1 MNKQIEKLKHNGL
14 FVKMFLIMV
23 VTIIAVSI
31 TTTWTTIR
39 VSERVFMETF
49 SITNTKIID
58 QINHSMDAFNYSIVQ
73 AANTISQ
80 SGVIRGYLTEAEQD
94 SLHNL
99 RVFYRMD
106 DIMHRIASGLE
117 TYEVEIKVAGANG
130 RLYTTSDIS
139 YLKLSAEQ
147 LKNDPLTQRALEEP
161 RKLLY
166 QHVKPG
172 DGDQQLQQ
180 LLVVTKPLLNT
191 SSGDVYGMIY
201 FIMPENKFARFYEA
215 YTSEGND
222 VIVMNKEGMI
232 LSSSRKMWTGQEA
245 EELMKSARELEERNM
260 PYENRVITGKEQ
272 IVLSQYLPLLDLYVV
287 NLIDKKQAIGE
298 LTNMKALL
306 ISIVVIVGISL
317 IIVFT
322 VSRRMTKSLTRLV
335 KQISTISKYEF
346 DHKVSVGGSYETRQL
361 GLAFN
366 AMIDELQEYVKKLV
380 QTEKEKRNAELEALQ
395 GQINPHFLYN
405 TLASVKFMVQ
415 QGSRDK
421 AADTINALI
430 SLLQNV
436 VGNISETIPLS
447 QELVNMRHYV
457 LINHVRYG
465 ERIKVHYFI
474 SPDCMGYHVPKLII
488 QPFIENAFFH
498 GFNRKTEG
506 HIYFMASKEGH
517 ALVCEIV
524 DDGDGFAMDKED
536 GKLGLVPRGKRQL
549 FTGIGVHNVH
559 DRLKLLY
566 GDGFGLTISSEPG
579 EGTRVKIR
587 IPLLDR

>member
-1 MNKQIEKLKHNGL
+1 MNKHIEKLKHNGL

-23 VTIIAVSI
+23 ISIVAVSI

-49 SITNTKIID
+49 SITNTKIIN
-58 QINHSMDAFNYSIVQ
+58 QIDHSMNSFNYSVVQ
-73 AANTISQ
+73 AANMISQ
-80 SGVIRGYLTEAEQD
+80 SGVIRGYLSESDQD

-99 RVFYRMD
+99 RSYYRMD
-106 DIMHRIASGLE
+106 DIMHRIASGLD
-117 TYEVEIKVAGANG
+117 TYDMEIKVVGANG
-130 RLYTTSDIS
+130 RLYTTSDNS
-139 YLKLSAEQ
+139 RLKLSAEE
-147 LKNDPLTQRALEEP
+147 LTKDPLTLRALEEP

-166 QHVKPG
+166 QYVELG
-172 DGDQQLQQ
+172 NGDQSPQR
-180 LLVVTKPLLNT
+180 LLIATKPLLVHAT
-191 SSGDVYGMIY
+191 GDVYGMIY
-201 FIMPENKFARFYEA
+201 FIMPENEFARFYEA

-222 VIVMNKEGMI
+222 VIVMNTEGTI
-232 LSSSRKMWTGQEA
+232 LSSNRKDWTGQA
-245 EELMKSARELEERNM
+245 DGELMQFAKEMEEREI
-260 PYENRVITGKEQ
+260 PYQNRDVIGREQ
-272 IVLSQYLPLLDLYVV
+272 IVLSQYLPLPNLYIV
-287 NLIDKKQAIGE
+287 NLIDTEQAIGE
-298 LTNMKALL
+298 LTNMKAIL
-306 ISIVVIVGISL
+306 ISIVIIVGISL
-317 IIVFT
+317 VIVFT
-322 VSRRMTKSLTRLV
+322 VSRRLTKSLTRLV
-335 KQISTISKYEF
+335 KQISTISKYDF
-346 DHKVSVGGSYETRQL
+346 DHKATIGGSYETRQL

-366 AMIDELQEYVKKLV
+366 SMLDELQEYVKKLV

-415 QGSRDK
+415 QGNRDK

-436 VGNISETIPLS
+436 VGNVSETIPLS

-498 GFNRKTEG
+498 GFNRKAEG
-506 HIYFMASKEGH
+506 NVYFMASKESD
-517 ALVCEIV
+517 ALVCEVV
-524 DDGDGFAMDKED
+524 DDGDGFAMDKEEA
-536 GKLGLVPRGKRQL
+536 KLGLVPRGKRQL

-566 GDGFGLTISSEPG
+566 GDDYGVTISSEPG

-587 IPLLDR
+587 IPLLET